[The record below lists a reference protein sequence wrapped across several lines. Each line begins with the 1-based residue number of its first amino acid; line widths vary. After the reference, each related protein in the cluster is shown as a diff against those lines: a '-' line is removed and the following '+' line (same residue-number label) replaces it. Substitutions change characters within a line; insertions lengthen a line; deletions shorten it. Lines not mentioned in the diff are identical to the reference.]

1 MDKHVSRRRT
11 LFGVAAAALLGT
23 AMVLTASAALAN
35 ANGRHDVTGS
45 RDSPLVSRYACS
57 WIIGYRHL
65 DYGALELPLSKS
77 EHAALD
83 KTQRE
88 EGELTRILYVNPP
101 GRSALE
107 VFRNYRQA
115 LANAGFK
122 TLFQC
127 EGKAG
132 CGTLF
137 HQAIYPISKAFTR
150 SQQAQFAL
158 SGVTDQY
165 FLSARLGAATGRSA
179 FVSLY
184 VATDKNE
191 AGVYQG
197 ANRVMT
203 LLQVVRV
210 RAMRTGQV
218 KVDAAALASGLKRNG
233 HIALYG
239 VYFDTDR
246 ARLKPASRAQLA
258 EMAAFLK
265 ASPRAKVYVVGHTD
279 DRGTLA
285 HNLDLSRRRAAAVV
299 AALVGRFHIAAGRLS
314 AEGVGPLAP
323 VAANATA
330 AGRARNRR
338 VELVAR

>member
-1 MDKHVSRRRT
+1 M
-11 LFGVAAAALLGT
+11 
-23 AMVLTASAALAN
+23 
-35 ANGRHDVTGS
+35 
-45 RDSPLVSRYACS
+45 
-57 WIIGYRHL
+57 
-65 DYGALELPLSKS
+65 
-77 EHAALD
+77 
-83 KTQRE
+83 
-88 EGELTRILYVNPP
+88 NPP

-210 RAMRTGQV
+210 RAMQTGQV
-218 KVDAAALASGLKRNG
+218 TVDAAALASGLKRNG
-233 HIALYG
+233 HIALG
-239 VYFDTDR
+239 CILTPTER
-246 ARLKPASRAQLA
+246 A
-258 EMAAFLK
+258 
-265 ASPRAKVYVVGHTD
+265 
-279 DRGTLA
+279 
-285 HNLDLSRRRAAAVV
+285 
-299 AALVGRFHIAAGRLS
+299 
-314 AEGVGPLAP
+314 
-323 VAANATA
+323 
-330 AGRARNRR
+330 
-338 VELVAR
+338 

>member
-1 MDKHVSRRRT
+1 MNNHVNRRRT
-11 LFGVAAAALLGT
+11 LFGAAAAVLL
-23 AMVLTASAALAN
+23 VSAAMASMAF
-35 ANGRHDVTGS
+35 ANGHHDVTGS
-45 RDSPLVSRYACS
+45 RDSPLVSRYAGS

-65 DYGALELPLSKS
+65 HYGALDLPLSKS
-77 EHAALD
+77 EHAALELD

-107 VFRNYRQA
+107 VFRNYQQA
-115 LANAGFK
+115 LTNAGFK
-122 TLFQC
+122 TLFEC

-137 HQAIYPISKAFTR
+137 HQAVYPISQEFTR

-158 SGVTDQY
+158 SGVTDQH
-165 FLSARLGAATGRSA
+165 FLSARLSTATGRSA

-203 LLQVVRV
+203 LLQVVRT
-210 RAMRTGQV
+210 RSMQTGQV

-233 HIALYG
+233 HVALYG

-246 ARLKPASRAQLA
+246 ARMKPASRAQLA
-258 EMAAFLK
+258 EMATFLR
-265 ASPRAKVYVVGHTD
+265 ANPRAKVYVVGHTD

-299 AALVGRFHIAAGRLS
+299 AALVGRLHIAANRLS
-314 AEGVGPLAP
+314 AKGVGPLAP